1 MIITDIVEYKTNR
14 YKIWIEQEFAF
25 VLYKGELRIYGI
37 ELGKELEEDYYQEIL
52 HKVLPKRAKMRS
64 MYLLQKKSYTEQQ
77 LNGKL
82 RMAFYPEEVIIE
94 AIEYLKSY
102 RYIDD
107 EQYARDYIFYQST
120 KRSKKTIKMKLL
132 ERGIDSQLIES
143 LFEEMDPNQQ
153 LAHEISQV
161 KKIIEKK
168 TRCTEF
174 TEEEL
179 DYESK
184 QKIYQMLI
192 RKGYSSEAIR
202 IGMDAIGE
210 DL

>member
-64 MYLLQKKSYTEQQ
+64 MYLLKKKSNKEQK
-77 LNGKL
+77 LNSKL

-107 EQYARDYIFYQST
+107 EQYARDYIFYQS
-120 KRSKKTIKMKLL
+120 SK
-132 ERGIDSQLIES
+132 
-143 LFEEMDPNQQ
+143 
-153 LAHEISQV
+153 
-161 KKIIEKK
+161 
-168 TRCTEF
+168 
-174 TEEEL
+174 
-179 DYESK
+179 
-184 QKIYQMLI
+184 
-192 RKGYSSEAIR
+192 
-202 IGMDAIGE
+202 
-210 DL
+210 